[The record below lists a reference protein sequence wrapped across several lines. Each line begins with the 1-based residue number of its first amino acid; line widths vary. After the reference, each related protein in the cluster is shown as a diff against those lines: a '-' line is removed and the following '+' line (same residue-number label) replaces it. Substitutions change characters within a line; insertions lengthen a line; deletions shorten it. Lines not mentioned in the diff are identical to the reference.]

1 MRPSRRDV
9 LRARIPPNRGGAHLV
24 QTLILYPRI
33 AMRISVDFSQFL
45 RAIHRT
51 RHRCLFEPYYWSHC
65 VQIRQAPQRAPTA
78 NSNHAALNVV
88 KPFLG
93 EGPAGLA
100 LGLEGGAQE
109 GAMARAGPVAAG
121 RLALLRCDSP
131 VPSRRR
137 HFPVLSPGS
146 VSSSSAGAHF
156 QAWGTRM
163 SVRLGRRAGGL
174 ARTTGGGIDDDD
186 DDELLV
192 QASAVL
198 KSQGPKNGSRR
209 RPGKPGGIAEQV
221 SAGAPAARAKFLS

>member
-9 LRARIPPNRGGAHLV
+9 LRARIPPNRGGAYLV

-88 KPFLG
+88 KPFWG

-100 LGLEGGAQE
+100 LGLEGGGSGGGNGKGGSCGG
-109 GAMARAGPVAAG
+109 GALG
-121 RLALLRCDSP
+121 
-131 VPSRRR
+131 
-137 HFPVLSPGS
+137 
-146 VSSSSAGAHF
+146 SSS
-156 QAWGTRM
+156 
-163 SVRLGRRAGGL
+163 L
-174 ARTTGGGIDDDD
+174 
-186 DDELLV
+186 
-192 QASAVL
+192 
-198 KSQGPKNGSRR
+198 
-209 RPGKPGGIAEQV
+209 
-221 SAGAPAARAKFLS
+221 